1 LLKNKQSEKKYFR
14 IHFPQ
19 KMDMFYRNGS
29 KASDFYYVYNE
40 NNQKQIWSRITDKIV
55 STCQVPADLL
65 LNLIQEQTTKD
76 ILLKA
81 LIQKQIV
88 EKQISHIQKKIKNA
102 NELIANLPNPRN
114 DLANPK
120 YFHIMHHAKKYIYN
134 DKFEI
139 RSVKE
144 IQKLHIDPKSIEL
157 APLHIAKQFYTKRI
171 IIEEEKLNRF
181 LEKLK
186 ILENVVP
193 RLSSVDGVRGILPN
207 TETNEEY
214 SLKEILEYQTL
225 KQKRREEYKKEP
237 TFWEDFLN
245 KHIPKRGDD
254 VLTLFQITS
263 KKDLHKWLLI
273 HHPDKGGDAETCQK
287 VLAASK
293 RAGFMH

>member
-1 LLKNKQSEKKYFR
+1 MNNLTATSHLEKNKKRKKNQYFS
-14 IHFPQ
+14 HPFPK

-40 NNQKQIWSRITDKIV
+40 NNQKQIWSRITDKMV
-55 STCQVPADLL
+55 SNCQVPSDLL
-65 LNLIQEQTTKD
+65 NFIQEQTTKD

-88 EKQISHIQKKIKNA
+88 KKQITHIQKKIKNA

-114 DLANPK
+114 DLVNPK
-120 YFHIMHHAKKYIYN
+120 YFHIMHHGKKYIYN

-144 IQKLHIDPKSIEL
+144 LQKLHIDPKSIEL
-157 APLHIAKQFYTKRI
+157 APFHIAKQFYTKRI
-171 IIEEEKLNRF
+171 IIEEEKLHRF

-186 ILENVVP
+186 NLDN
-193 RLSSVDGVRGILPN
+193 VRGILPN
-207 TETNEEY
+207 TEEC

-225 KQKRREEYKKEP
+225 KQTRREEYAKEP
-237 TFWEDFLN
+237 TFWEKFLN

-254 VLTLFQITS
+254 VLKLFQITS

-273 HHPDKGGDAETCQK
+273 HHVDKGGDAETCQK
-287 VLAASK
+287 VLAAAK